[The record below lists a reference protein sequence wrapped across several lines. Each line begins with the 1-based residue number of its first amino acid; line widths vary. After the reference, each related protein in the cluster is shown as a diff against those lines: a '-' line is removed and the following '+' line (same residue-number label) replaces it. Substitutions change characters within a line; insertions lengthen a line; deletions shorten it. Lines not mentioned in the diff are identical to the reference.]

1 MASETIDLV
10 IRKRDGVLYEGSA
23 RAFSSLNEIGK
34 FDILS
39 MHSNF
44 VTTIQEKITIHLT
57 GGSEKE
63 INIEN
68 GVLRVKEN
76 KIEVYLGI

>member
-1 MASETIDLV
+1 
-10 IRKRDGVLYEGSA
+10 
-23 RAFSSLNEIGK
+23 
-34 FDILS
+34 

-44 VTTIQEKITIHLT
+44 VTTIQEKIAIHLT
-57 GGSEKE
+57 GGSKKE